1 MQATAIDRNR
11 IPSWLNPFLLAL
23 SAVCVLVLVALLPP
37 TRVDV
42 DVTRLPALNAGLNS
56 AATLCLV
63 VGYLFIRRGN
73 VPAHRRCMLFAF
85 GLSAAFL
92 VSYAIHHA
100 GAGSVPY
107 NGPESLRGLYR
118 LVLVPHV
125 ILAAAVVPL
134 ALVTIRRG
142 LRDQRQNHRKL
153 ARVTL
158 PIWLYVSVSG
168 VAVYWM
174 VYRLG

>member
-1 MQATAIDRNR
+1 MQATAIERNR
-11 IPSWLNPFLLAL
+11 IPSWLNPLLLAL
-23 SAVCVLVLVALLPP
+23 TAFSVLVLVALLPP

-63 VGYLFIRRGN
+63 VGYVFIRRGN
-73 VPAHRRCMLFAF
+73 VLAHRRCMLFAF

-92 VSYAIHHA
+92 VSYLIHHA

-134 ALVTIRRG
+134 ALVTILRG

-153 ARVTL
+153 ARITL

>member
-11 IPSWLNPFLLAL
+11 VPTWLNPLLLAL
-23 SAVCVLVLVALLPP
+23 SAASVLVLVALLPP
-37 TRVDV
+37 TRVDI

-56 AATLCLV
+56 AAGLCLV
-63 VGYLFIRRGN
+63 MGYVFIRRGN
-73 VPAHRRCMLFAF
+73 VLAHRRCMLFAF

-92 VSYAIHHA
+92 VSYVIHHA

-107 NGPESLRGLYR
+107 RGPESLRFLYR
-118 LVLVPHV
+118 VVLVPHV

-134 ALVTIRRG
+134 ALVTIFRG
-142 LRDQRQNHRKL
+142 LRDQRRNHRKL